1 MRDRPAFVT
10 IGHERKYIPKVAAK
24 GPEMPDEER
33 KIIIDEDWKAQVERE
48 REEARRKA
56 EEAAKTAA
64 PPQDEAATIPGVAP
78 GVPPST
84 GSPTPTR
91 GPDAPAGPTPQD
103 MDEYD
108 EAGGLEDMTPFE
120 GLISGM
126 AAQAMFALGLIAE
139 QGQRQVSVDLGMARH
154 LIDTL
159 IVLRDKT
166 KGNLTERENQ
176 MLVETLGELQ
186 RLYAMRAQQVQE
198 ATLKQQGID
207 PHNLKGE
214 PR

>member
-1 MRDRPAFVT
+1 
-10 IGHERKYIPKVAAK
+10 
-24 GPEMPDEER
+24 MPDEER

-56 EEAAKTAA
+56 EEAAKTAPEPA
-64 PPQDEAATIPGVAP
+64 PQGQSTPSAGAAP
-78 GVPPST
+78 GAMPPPTEAT
-84 GSPTPTR
+84 GPAAGAD
-91 GPDAPAGPTPQD
+91 GPSQSLDD
-103 MDEYD
+103 YD
-108 EAGGLEDMTPFE
+108 EAGDLKDMTPFE
-120 GLISGM
+120 GLMSGM
-126 AAQAMFALGLIAE
+126 AAQAMFALGLLAE
-139 QGQRQVSVDLGMARH
+139 HGQQQVSVDLGMARH

-159 IVLRDKT
+159 LVLRDKT

-176 MLVETLGELQ
+176 MMQETLSELQ
-186 RLYAMRAQQVQE
+186 RLYAVRAQQVQE

>member
-1 MRDRPAFVT
+1 
-10 IGHERKYIPKVAAK
+10 
-24 GPEMPDEER
+24 MPDEER
-33 KIIIDEDWKAQVERE
+33 KIIIDEGWKAQVERE

-56 EEAAKTAA
+56 EEAAKTTAK
-64 PPQDEAATIPGVAP
+64 PQDLAASSPGEAPTAPTQSGAAMPAP
-78 GVPPST
+78 GA
-84 GSPTPTR
+84 
-91 GPDAPAGPTPQD
+91 DAPAGPAPQG
-103 MDEYD
+103 MDEYGEEGD
-108 EAGGLEDMTPFE
+108 LEDMTPFE

-126 AAQAMFALGLIAE
+126 AAQAMFALGLLAE

-154 LIDTL
+154 LVDTL

-207 PHNLKGE
+207 PNNLKGE
-214 PR
+214 PPR